1 MVNGIYTL
9 RTRLQNVA
17 NELARKKEE
26 RGDKTYSAIALEVVR
41 HHAFRRGVTHK
52 IATGTLPTDAWVI
65 IHQQDREDG
74 LGREFTCSEPIP
86 SEEQAMD
93 RLRQHWGDELD
104 QSLIDIMVQRIVY
117 EPKFEEVP
125 IEKAANSIK
134 DYIETLV
141 KHYFDDPVYLGFPEG
156 YNSEEDFLQQLEVK
170 QNTQLDQILSVLN
183 DKKSAGLIKKVGG
196 KKRSVL
202 TEQQWTDE
210 HGTEKYEDGKPK
222 SSYPLNHIKNV
233 ELKASKPQS
242 VYPLIAI
249 EEYLFSS
256 EGDPLLFAL
265 AKAHSNIHEY
275 YNANEVRPALTDDPN
290 IGLWIGQENLAQKI
304 KLMTATGFD
313 FQPVFNL
320 AKQCVGTIEIRQV
333 MLYLQN
339 HEFGNLPNVINRD
352 ELSAIGLLSP
362 APPIVDAR
370 LPLHRV
376 NEIMYYGIGC
386 VLLRYDPE
394 LWSEEEQD
402 FLNTHLKPGLH
413 IFTKHD
419 YVMSK
424 SV

>member
-1 MVNGIYTL
+1 
-9 RTRLQNVA
+9 
-17 NELARKKEE
+17 
-26 RGDKTYSAIALEVVR
+26 
-41 HHAFRRGVTHK
+41 
-52 IATGTLPTDAWVI
+52 
-65 IHQQDREDG
+65 
-74 LGREFTCSEPIP
+74 
-86 SEEQAMD
+86 MD

-117 EPKFEEVP
+117 EPNFEEVP

-134 DYIETLV
+134 EYIETLV
-141 KHYFDDPVYLGFPEG
+141 KHYSDDAVYLGFPEG
-156 YNSEEDFLQQLEVK
+156 YNSEEDFLQQLGVK
-170 QNTQLDQILSVLN
+170 QNTQLKRILSVLN
-183 DKKSAGLIKKVGG
+183 DKKSEGLIKKVGG
-196 KKRSVL
+196 NNRSVL
-202 TEQQWTDE
+202 TERQWIDE
-210 HGTEKYEDGKPK
+210 HGTFKDKDGKMK
-222 SSYPLNHIKNV
+222 STYPLNFIKNV
-233 ELKASKPQS
+233 NLEAVKPSQIF
-242 VYPLIAI
+242 PLIAI

-275 YNANEVRPALTDDPN
+275 YKADEVRPALTDDPN

-313 FQPVFNL
+313 FQPIFNR
-320 AKQCVGTIEIRQV
+320 AKQCVGTIELKQV
-333 MLYLQN
+333 MLHLQN
-339 HEFGNLPNVINRD
+339 REFGNLPKVIDRD
-352 ELSAIGLLSP
+352 ELIAIGLLSP

-424 SV
+424 TV

>member
-1 MVNGIYTL
+1 M
-9 RTRLQNVA
+9 
-17 NELARKKEE
+17 
-26 RGDKTYSAIALEVVR
+26 
-41 HHAFRRGVTHK
+41 
-52 IATGTLPTDAWVI
+52 
-65 IHQQDREDG
+65 
-74 LGREFTCSEPIP
+74 
-86 SEEQAMD
+86 
-93 RLRQHWGDELD
+93 
-104 QSLIDIMVQRIVY
+104 
-117 EPKFEEVP
+117 
-125 IEKAANSIK
+125 
-134 DYIETLV
+134 
-141 KHYFDDPVYLGFPEG
+141 
-156 YNSEEDFLQQLEVK
+156 
-170 QNTQLDQILSVLN
+170 
-183 DKKSAGLIKKVGG
+183 
-196 KKRSVL
+196 
-202 TEQQWTDE
+202 
-210 HGTEKYEDGKPK
+210 
-222 SSYPLNHIKNV
+222 

-265 AKAHSNIHEY
+265 AKAHSNIHEH
-275 YNANEVRPALTDDPN
+275 YNADAVRPALTDDPN

-304 KLMTATGFD
+304 KFMTATGFD

-370 LPLHRV
+370 LPIHRV

-386 VLLRYDPE
+386 VLLRYDPD
-394 LWSEEEQD
+394 LWSEEEQH

-424 SV
+424 TV